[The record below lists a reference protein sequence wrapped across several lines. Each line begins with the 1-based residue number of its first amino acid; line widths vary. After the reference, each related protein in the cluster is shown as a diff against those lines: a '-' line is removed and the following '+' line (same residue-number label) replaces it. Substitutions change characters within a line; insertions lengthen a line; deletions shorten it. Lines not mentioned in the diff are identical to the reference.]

1 MKTNKFKLCYA
12 IIFIMV
18 VCHLFIIPTEA
29 IRNLKQRN
37 NKIESDFLS
46 FEPFDS
52 MIYDFNNEKVDFISK
67 NISIKATKDYVQDM
81 YDEDLYISNDN
92 LEVLSLRFNNED
104 DLLEY
109 IDDKYAYMK
118 DNSINIKEENNIKLN
133 ITNYYSYTKEYIFE
147 YEDYNYYTYFVILR
161 DNNNNYI
168 LSLVGSKDDI
178 KDYDTEISNMLSSIK
193 IS

>member
-92 LEVLSLRFNNED
+92 LEVLSLRFNNEN

>member
-1 MKTNKFKLCYA
+1 
-12 IIFIMV
+12 MV

-92 LEVLSLRFNNED
+92 LEVLTLRFNNED

-118 DNSINIKEENNIKLN
+118 DDSINIKEENNIKLN

-161 DNNNNYI
+161 DNNNNYF
-168 LSLVGSKDDI
+168 LSLVGSKEDI